1 MSNLQ
6 TSPEF
11 SAVHIDSVLEEFT
24 TIVAKRPAV
33 SSLIRFVTNPAEYA
47 TLHKYEW
54 LEHKR
59 TPLSWT
65 VNGNS
70 NAASTALVLDST
82 TGVKA
87 GDVLG
92 FVSPSGVSNNVR
104 AKVTSVTNG
113 TDLVIE
119 RLVTATLTDET
130 ILDNSE
136 VFLVSRAKAENSTAD
151 AGTNEKPVRK
161 YNFTQIF
168 RRDITISRTLLQ
180 SKIYGLASLS
190 PADRRE
196 RLISMVQFQAE
207 AALQQ
212 IAYELNQTTLF
223 GFREERADGG
233 DNGAMGGIFDFLFEN
248 TSSKLDAADAALS
261 QTLINNAVN
270 QVAENGGDTTQLTVL
285 LCHPVQARQISAF
298 NTSGNNPVVIRE
310 DRTAGSYV
318 AQYQTDLAA
327 TNGGALTQIV
337 VDRNFPKDRIVI
349 LNPNNLRY
357 VPMEN
362 FSVTETT
369 RIDAEGRIADDQ
381 EGRRW
386 KLLGE
391 LTLEFLNYADEAIVI
406 HNIQVPA

>member
-1 MSNLQ
+1 MSDLQ

-11 SAVHIDSVLEEFT
+11 AAIHIDSVIEEFS

-33 SSLIRFVTNPAEYA
+33 SSLIQFVTNPAEYA
-47 TLHKYEW
+47 TLPRYEW

-59 TPLSWT
+59 TPLAWT
-65 VNGNS
+65 VNGDS
-70 NAASTALVLDST
+70 NAASTGLTLDST
-82 TGVKA
+82 TGIKA

-92 FVSPSGVSNNVR
+92 FTSPSGVSNNVR
-104 AKVTSVTNG
+104 AKVTSVTSS
-113 TDLVIE
+113 TVLVIE

-161 YNFTQIF
+161 HNFTQIF
-168 RRDITISRTLLQ
+168 RRDLTLSRTLLQ
-180 SKIYGLASLS
+180 SKVYGLKSLS

-196 RLISMVQFQAE
+196 RLISLVQFQAE
-207 AALQQ
+207 AQLQQ

-223 GFREERADGG
+223 GYREERVDGG
-233 DNGAMGGIFDFLFEN
+233 DNGSMGGIFDFLFEN

-285 LCHPVQARQISAF
+285 LCHPTQARQISAF
-298 NTSGNNPVVIRE
+298 NTSGNNPVIVRE
-310 DRTAGSYV
+310 DKVAGSYV
-318 AQYQTDLAA
+318 AQYQTDLGA

-357 VPMEN
+357 VPMEA

-369 RIDAEGRIADDQ
+369 LIDSEGRIVDDQ
-381 EGRRW
+381 DGRRW

-391 LTLEFLNYADEAIVI
+391 LTLEFKNYADEAIVI
-406 HNIQVPA
+406 HNIQVPS